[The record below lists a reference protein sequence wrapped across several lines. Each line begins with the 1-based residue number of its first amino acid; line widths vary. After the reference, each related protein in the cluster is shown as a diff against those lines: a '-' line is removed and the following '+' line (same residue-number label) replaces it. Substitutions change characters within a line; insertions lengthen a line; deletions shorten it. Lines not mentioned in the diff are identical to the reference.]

1 MKQKTTALSTQENNK
16 AIFWH
21 RRDLRIAD
29 NHGLFQACTQFNEI
43 IPVFIFDTIIL
54 NQLEPSDARVS
65 FIYESIR
72 NLAKLYEEQGN
83 QLEVFVGDPS
93 EIIPRIAEKLKV
105 RSVFANK
112 DYESYAIARD
122 FKVESRLNALTIEFS
137 SWKDHVIFEENEVT
151 KDDGLPYTV
160 FTPYM
165 NKWKKLLN
173 TSSFSEFNSQ
183 SLIFPRTIEKK
194 VIPSL
199 EEIGFHR
206 NTLISFPE
214 KKILVS
220 IIKNYHKTRDLPYLL
235 GTSRLSIHL
244 RFGTLSI
251 RKLAS
256 VASAS
261 NEKYFNELIWRDFYA
276 MILFHFPHSEE
287 HAFKKNYEFIPWEN
301 DEHQF
306 AAWCAGKTGYPMVD
320 AGMRE
325 LNETGFMH
333 NRVRMITASFLCKH
347 LLIDWKWGERYF
359 ASKLLDFDLA
369 SNIGGWQWAAST
381 GCDAVPY
388 FRIFNP
394 TSQQEKFDPNFEY
407 IKQWIPEFGTE
418 NYPKPII
425 EHTFARNRAIERY
438 KTELTKEK

>member
-1 MKQKTTALSTQENNK
+1 MLNTPANNSAL
-16 AIFWH
+16 FWH

-29 NHGLFQACTQFNEI
+29 NHGLFQACKRYKEV
-43 IPVFIFDTIIL
+43 IPVFIFDTTIL
-54 NQLEPSDARVS
+54 DLLESSDARVS
-65 FIYESIR
+65 FIYESIQD
-72 NLAKLYEEQGN
+72 LAKQYQEKGN
-83 QLEVFVGDPS
+83 QLEVFVGDPT
-93 EIIPRIAEKLKV
+93 EIIPDIAKKFKAKC
-105 RSVFANK
+105 VFSNK
-112 DYESYAIARD
+112 DYETYALERD
-122 FKVESRLNALTIEFS
+122 TQVASKLNILTIEFS

-165 NKWKKLLN
+165 NKWKKLLIE
-173 TSSFSEFNSQ
+173 SSFSEFNSAP
-183 SLIFPRTIEKK
+183 LIPARTFEKRTIPTLKE
-194 VIPSL
+194 V
-199 EEIGFHR
+199 GFQT
-206 NTLISFPE
+206 NEWISFPE
-214 KKILVS
+214 KKIPVS
-220 IIKNYHKTRDLPYLL
+220 VLENYHNTRDLPYLL

-256 VASAS
+256 VACAS

-276 MILFHFPHSEE
+276 MILFHFPHSEN